1 MLEGRREFSTI
12 RYILGGR
19 GISIVL
25 IVPGVIPQPLGF
37 LPRKT
42 RRSSRA
48 NLFPEYPSH
57 FFLLQ
62 HKPHADI
69 VFKISPFIIWPNVDG
84 CIDREEILL

>member
-57 FFLLQ
+57 FFCSSINRTRTSYLKF
-62 HKPHADI
+62 HR
-69 VFKISPFIIWPNVDG
+69 S
-84 CIDREEILL
+84 